1 MATTLTGRTAS
12 VRRKALLP
20 IVVVTSLLI
29 ALSAC
34 GSGDAADAS
43 GGGGSTTNIGVAYS
57 QPIDYQVAKI
67 AVDQGYFK
75 KQGLNVTLKS
85 ATTGAQILALVASGQ
100 IQFGQMNQ
108 QIILNAYKKGTDV
121 RICPMGSKLQR
132 TPDTAS
138 IAAITVPET
147 GVKKASDLK
156 GKTIAVNALATA
168 YTDVTQE
175 MLAKNG
181 IDPNSAKIVVVPFN
195 LMLQSLKQGRVQAAV
210 VQSPYLGQ
218 ALDGG
223 ATVVDYPTNYL
234 ADDTLWTS
242 CFVLAKYA
250 KDNPDTVKKYAAAM
264 KEAVAYANKN
274 PVEAQKLAA
283 TAADVPFAESKRYP
297 TWVDHVEASSLENWA
312 DLMNK
317 YQNADLKLDAASM
330 IVGQ

>member
-1 MATTLTGRTAS
+1 MTTMQTGTTAPK
-12 VRRKALLP
+12 RRKALLP
-20 IVVVTSLLI
+20 IVVVTSLVI

-34 GSGDAADAS
+34 GDDGDAA
-43 GGGGSTTNIGVAYS
+43 GGGGSPTDIGVAYS

-67 AVDQGYFK
+67 AVDQGFFE

-85 ATTGAQILALVASGQ
+85 ATTGAQILALVASNQ

-108 QIILNAYKKGTDV
+108 QIILNAFKKGTDV

-138 IAAITVPET
+138 IAAITVPST
-147 GVKKASDLK
+147 GVKTAADLK

-181 IDPNSAKIVVVPFN
+181 IDANSAKIVVVPFN
-195 LMLQSLKQGRVQAAV
+195 LMLQALKQGRVQAAV

-218 ALDGG
+218 ALEGG

-234 ADDTLWTS
+234 AEDTLWTS
-242 CFVLAKYA
+242 CFVLAGYA
-250 KDNPDTVKKYAAAM
+250 AKNPDTVKKYAAAM

-283 TAADVPFAESKRYP
+283 AAAAVPFVENKRYP
-297 TWVDHVEASSLENWA
+297 TWVDHVEPSSLQNWA
-312 DLMNK
+312 DLMNN
-317 YQNADLKLDAASM
+317 YQNAGLKIDAASM

>member
-1 MATTLTGRTAS
+1 MATTHTGRSAS
-12 VRRKALLP
+12 VRRKAILP
-20 IVVVTSLLI
+20 IVAIASVLL
-29 ALSAC
+29 AATAC
-34 GSGDAADAS
+34 GSGDAATS
-43 GGGGSTTNIGVAYS
+43 GGGSSTNIGVAYS

-67 AVDQGYFK
+67 AVDKGYFK
-75 KQGLNVTLKS
+75 KNGLNVTLKS
-85 ATTGAQILALVASGQ
+85 ATTGAQILALLASEQ

-108 QIILNAYKKGTDV
+108 QIILNAYKKGTDLK
-121 RICPMGSKLQR
+121 ICPMGSQLQR

-138 IAAITVPET
+138 IAAITVPGT
-147 GVKKASDLK
+147 GIKSAADLK

-181 IDPNSAKIVVVPFN
+181 VDPNGAKIVVVPFN
-195 LMLQSLKQGRVQAAV
+195 LMLQALKQGRVQAAV

-223 ATVVDYPTNYL
+223 ASVVDYPTNYL
-234 ADDTLWTS
+234 AQNTLWTS
-242 CFVLAKYA
+242 CFVLTKYA
-250 KDNPDTVKKYAAAM
+250 SAHPDTVRKYTAAM
-264 KEAVAYANKN
+264 KDAVAYANAH
-274 PVEAQKLAA
+274 PIDAEKLAA
-283 TAADVPFAESKRYP
+283 EAADVPFVENKRYP
-297 TWVDHVEASSLENWA
+297 IWVDHVEASSLQNWA

>member
-1 MATTLTGRTAS
+1 MATTLPGRSVGKRRTAVVPILVVS
-12 VRRKALLP
+12 MLL
-20 IVVVTSLLI
+20 

-34 GSGDAADAS
+34 GSSSGSTNAGS
-43 GGGGSTTNIGVAYS
+43 GGSATDIAIAYS

-67 AVDQGYFK
+67 AVDRGYFRK
-75 KQGLNVTLKS
+75 NGLNVTLKS
-85 ATTGAQILALVASGQ
+85 ATTGAQILALVASDQ

-121 RICPMGSKLQR
+121 RFCPMGSQLQR

-138 IAAITVPET
+138 IAAITVAST
-147 GVKKASDLK
+147 GIKSAADLK
-156 GKTIAVNALATA
+156 DKTIAVNALATA

-175 MLAKNG
+175 MLDRNG
-181 IDPNSAKIVVVPFN
+181 VDPNSVKIVVVPFN
-195 LMLQSLKQGRVQAAV
+195 LMLQALKQGRVQAAV

-234 ADDTLWTS
+234 AEDTLWTS
-242 CFVLAKYA
+242 CFVLASYA
-250 KDNPDTVKKYAAAM
+250 KAHPDIVKKYAAAM
-264 KEAVAYANKN
+264 KDAVAYANKN
-274 PVEAQKLAA
+274 PVDAAKLAA
-283 TAADVPFAESKRYP
+283 TAASVPFVKNNRYP
-297 TWVDHVEASSLENWA
+297 VWVDHVEASSLQNWV

-317 YQNADLKLDAASM
+317 YQNAGLKIDAASM